1 MERLSQATT
10 GFGNDSNQ
18 SNAAYSNINS
28 LTIKLTNEFISD
40 CAAND
45 SNPQKNSFI
54 INISSIF
61 AALPLAAATKAAN
74 DNNIGQPQG
83 VIESRFDNIPP
94 RLQLLDQWL
103 LSEPQNPKRP
113 CSIDKDGRIFYSGV
127 NHVNDFMSFERAKSE
142 AIKRNLGIGLCLL
155 KINRLGCIDIDSH
168 KLGVPDNPIIIAYH
182 KRFYDSFILDNP
194 TYSERSVSDKN
205 THIWIR
211 ADAVTLHKPKFQDE
225 QGNIIGNIDIL
236 THNCWVVF
244 TGNTLNTGVDVLEAN
259 DKLLEFLSRAINQPT
274 NKAQKNSP
282 PITLAVKDAEPL
294 NIESLNE
301 NDEAIKAKL
310 LANISHKQLWEHIPT
325 PKWMHQSFQSQSEA
339 DLTLVIALAK
349 LTLSNSQVIRLFR
362 ESGLGQREKAYR
374 EDYVNRT
381 IANARGFIA
390 KEAEEYAG
398 LDRFIENL
406 IAQQIQDQAEVQQ
419 TQALV
424 APPLVLINQSTP
436 QFISTSMDERIARTL
451 ARTTSNWLIKH
462 QIGMNDVVVVFGAS
476 GTGKSFLVLDMAVC
490 IASGIKFHGKGVTK
504 TNVYYIAG
512 EGNYGLDDRLLGFF
526 RHYVE
531 LGEHVNVHGFRSSEQ
546 PASLMSADNAKLVA
560 EDIRQFE
567 RNQGPVGLII
577 VDTFHR
583 NLGEGDE
590 NSAKDMATFLSNVDA
605 YLKPFNATVLI
616 VHHSGLNNTSRARGS
631 SSLRAALETEIMVET
646 EGELMVV
653 TNTKMKN
660 RESPPALK
668 FNLLPIALGAYDVEI
683 DDDTGLEVKE
693 ERKSLVLQAVDT
705 VFDAPFLS
713 GEVKVKSTT
722 QRCLKSLMA
731 CRHEDVFTHDIEFNK
746 LVAEKH
752 PDKVVSHCVSEPVW
766 RKKYHDDNPDILRN
780 TRNSYL
786 SRAKTEL
793 ESLGRIVSY
802 GTFFGVL
809 TPDTTRQ
816 NNDK

>member
-1 MERLSQATT
+1 MP
-10 GFGNDSNQ
+10 
-18 SNAAYSNINS
+18 
-28 LTIKLTNEFISD
+28 SD
-40 CAAND
+40 DPKEA
-45 SNPQKNSFI
+45 
-54 INISSIF
+54 
-61 AALPLAAATKAAN
+61 
-74 DNNIGQPQG
+74 
-83 VIESRFDNIPP
+83 
-94 RLQLLDQWL
+94 
-103 LSEPQNPKRP
+103 KRP
-113 CSIDKDGRIFYSGV
+113 YTVVNGKLIKSGV
-127 NHVNDFMSFERAKSE
+127 NHKWAYLTFEVAE
-142 AIKRNLGIGLCLL
+142 AMALKYGGNIGFCLTEEDDYV
-155 KINRLGCIDIDSH
+155 CIDLDTFKVGIPTDH
-168 KLGVPDNPIIIAYH
+168 AKVKLHHEIYEAFTVGTQ
-182 KRFYDSFILDNP
+182 
-194 TYSERSVSDKN
+194 TYSELSISGKN
-205 THIWIR
+205 THIWIK
-211 ADAVTLHKPKFQDE
+211 AKLDSTLKPKFKNKD
-225 QGNIIGNIDIL
+225 GIIVGDIDIL
-236 THNCWVVF
+236 VKDAWVIC
-244 TGNTLNTGVDVLEAN
+244 TGNTLNTGNFIAEDNATIV
-259 DKLLEFLSRAINQPT
+259 KLLSHAINNRQQNNPM
-274 NKAQKNSP
+274 A
-282 PITLAVKDAEPL
+282 LDEVEAV
-294 NIESLNE
+294 ES
-301 NDEAIKAKL
+301 DEAIKAKL
-310 LANISHKQLWEHIPT
+310 LVNDFHKQLWEHIPT
-325 PKWMHQSFQSQSEA
+325 PKWTHKSFPSQSEA

-560 EDIRQFE
+560 EDIRRFE

-646 EGELMVV
+646 EGKLMVV

-683 DDDTGLEVKE
+683 DDDTGLEVRE

-766 RKKYHDDNPDILRN
+766 RKKYHDDNPHIIRSTRN
-780 TRNSYL
+780 TYL